1 MISFP
6 TAWANHPSSI
16 LNVGSVAFL
25 RLEKKFQAAGQGKQ
39 EEECSS
45 SWKTSVISVRL
56 PLWALHVLVGRQYN
70 V

>member
-45 SWKTSVISVRL
+45 SLKTSVISVML
-56 PLWALHVLVGRQYN
+56 PL
-70 V
+70 